1 MTTEKYEN
9 QMATTIVIGAGQAG
23 AEVISKLRDQGHE
36 DRLVLIGQENY
47 LPYQRPPLSK
57 KYMAGEMTLE
67 RLFLRP
73 KEFYTEKNVELH
85 IGKSALRIDPDQQIV
100 EYTDGNLDYDHLV
113 LATGS
118 RPRDLPP
125 YIGGK
130 VKNLF
135 TMRDLNDANSIGT
148 FMKSGMRLLIV
159 GGGYIGLEAAATAR
173 KFGVDVTLIE
183 IEERI
188 LNRVAAKETS
198 DYIRSLHISNGVKIK
213 EAVGLGKLE
222 IADDKVLSA
231 SLTDGSDINV
241 DFVIVGIGITPNTEL
256 AEGANLK
263 INNGIVINDKC
274 QTSVSN
280 IYAAGDCTSFEYKDT
295 LVRLESVGNAIDQ
308 ATTVAQNIM
317 KQNTNYI
324 PKPWFWSDQYDLKLQ
339 IAGLNTGYDE
349 VVVRKGKNKQVS
361 HWYFKGQSLL
371 AVDALNDPRCY
382 MIGKRLIEENKS
394 PPKNQLRDENF
405 NLKVL
410 LK

>member
-1 MTTEKYEN
+1 
-9 QMATTIVIGAGQAG
+9 MATTIVIGAGQAG

-100 EYTDGNLDYDHLV
+100 EFNDGNLDYDHLV

-135 TMRDLNDANSIGT
+135 TMRDLNDANSIGA

-173 KFGVDVTLIE
+173 KFGVDVTLVE

-188 LNRVAAKETS
+188 LKRVAAKETS
-198 DYIRSLHISNGVKIK
+198 DFIRSLHISNGVNIK

-263 INNGIVINDKC
+263 INNGILINDKC

-308 ATTVAQNIM
+308 ATIVAQNIM

-339 IAGLNTGYDE
+339 IAGLNTGYDD

-394 PPKNQLRDENF
+394 PSKNQLRDENF

>member
-100 EYTDGNLDYDHLV
+100 EFNDGNLDYDHLV

-125 YIGGK
+125 YIRGK

-135 TMRDLNDANSIGT
+135 TMRDLNDANSIGA

-173 KFGVDVTLIE
+173 KFGVDVTLVE

-188 LNRVAAKETS
+188 LKRVAAKETS
-198 DYIRSLHISNGVKIK
+198 DFIRSLHISNGVNIK

-263 INNGIVINDKC
+263 INNGILINDKC

-280 IYAAGDCTSFEYKDT
+280 IYAAGDCTSFEYKDK

-308 ATTVAQNIM
+308 ATIVAQNIM

-339 IAGLNTGYDE
+339 IAGLNTGYDD

-394 PPKNQLRDENF
+394 PSKNQLRDENF

>member
-1 MTTEKYEN
+1 
-9 QMATTIVIGAGQAG
+9 MATTIVIGAGQAG
-23 AEVISKLRDQGHE
+23 AEVVSKLRDQGHE

-73 KEFYTEKNVELH
+73 KEFYTEKKVELH
-85 IGKSALRIDPDQQIV
+85 IGKSALRIDPEQQIV
-100 EYTDGNLDYDHLV
+100 EFNDGNLDYDHLV

-118 RPRDLPP
+118 RPRDFPP

-135 TMRDLNDANSIGT
+135 TMRDLNDANSIGA

-173 KFGVDVTLIE
+173 KFGVDVTLVE

-188 LNRVAAKETS
+188 LKRVAAKETS

-256 AEGANLK
+256 AAGANLK
-263 INNGIVINDKC
+263 INNGIFINDKC

-308 ATTVAQNIM
+308 ATIVAQNIM

-339 IAGLNTGYDE
+339 IAGLNTGYDD

>member
-1 MTTEKYEN
+1 
-9 QMATTIVIGAGQAG
+9 MATTIVIGAGQAG

-100 EYTDGNLDYDHLV
+100 EFNDGNLDYDHLV

-173 KFGVDVTLIE
+173 KFGVDVTLVE

-188 LNRVAAKETS
+188 LKRVAAKETS
-198 DYIRSLHISNGVKIK
+198 DYIRSLHISNGVNIK

-263 INNGIVINDKC
+263 INNGILINDKC

-308 ATTVAQNIM
+308 ATIVAQNIM

>member
-1 MTTEKYEN
+1 
-9 QMATTIVIGAGQAG
+9 MATTIVIGAGQAG

-85 IGKSALRIDPDQQIV
+85 IGKSALRIDPDQKIV
-100 EYTDGNLDYDHLV
+100 EFKDGNLGYDHLV

-173 KFGVDVTLIE
+173 KFGVDVTLVE

-188 LNRVAAKETS
+188 LKRVAAKETS
-198 DYIRSLHISNGVKIK
+198 DYIRSLHISNGVNIK

-241 DFVIVGIGITPNTEL
+241 DFVIFGIGITPNTEL

-263 INNGIVINDKC
+263 INNGIFINDKC

-308 ATTVAQNIM
+308 ATIVAQNIM

>member
-1 MTTEKYEN
+1 
-9 QMATTIVIGAGQAG
+9 MATTIVIGAGQAG
-23 AEVISKLRDQGHE
+23 AEVVSKLRDQGHE

-100 EYTDGNLDYDHLV
+100 EFNDGNLDYDHLV

-135 TMRDLNDANSIGT
+135 TMRDLNDANSIGA

-173 KFGVDVTLIE
+173 KFGVDVTLVE

-188 LNRVAAKETS
+188 LKRVAAKETS
-198 DYIRSLHISNGVKIK
+198 DYIRSLHISNGVNIK

-263 INNGIVINDKC
+263 INNGIFINDKC

-308 ATTVAQNIM
+308 ATIVAQNIM

-339 IAGLNTGYDE
+339 IAGLNTGYED
-349 VVVRKGKNKQVS
+349 VVVRKGENKQVS

>member
-1 MTTEKYEN
+1 
-9 QMATTIVIGAGQAG
+9 MATTIVIGAGQAG

-100 EYTDGNLDYDHLV
+100 EFNDGNLDYDHLV

-118 RPRDLPP
+118 RPRDLPR
-125 YIGGK
+125 YIGDK

-135 TMRDLNDANSIGT
+135 TMRDLNDANSIGA

-173 KFGVDVTLIE
+173 KFGVDVTLVE

-188 LNRVAAKETS
+188 LKRVAAKETS
-198 DYIRSLHISNGVKIK
+198 DYIRSLHISNGVNIK

-241 DFVIVGIGITPNTEL
+241 DFVIFGIGITPNTEL

-263 INNGIVINDKC
+263 INNGIFINDKC

-280 IYAAGDCTSFEYKDT
+280 IYAAGDCTSFEYKDK

-308 ATTVAQNIM
+308 ATIVAQNIM

>member
-1 MTTEKYEN
+1 LATEKYGN
-9 QMATTIVIGAGQAG
+9 DMATTIVIGAGQAG
-23 AEVISKLRDQGHE
+23 AEVVSKLRDEGHE
-36 DRLVLIGQENY
+36 HRIVLIGQEDY

-57 KYMAGEMTLE
+57 KYMAGEMALE

-73 KEFYTEKNVELH
+73 KEFYQDKSIELH
-85 IGKSALRIDPDQQIV
+85 IGKSALKIDPNQQTV
-100 EYTDGNLDYDHLV
+100 EFSDGSLKYDHLV
-113 LATGS
+113 LSTGS
-118 RPRDLPP
+118 KPRELPT
-125 YIGGK
+125 YNSRKI
-130 VKNLF
+130 KNLF
-135 TMRDLNDANSIGT
+135 TMRDLNDANSIEA

-173 KFGVDVTLIE
+173 KFGVDVTLVE

-188 LNRVAAKETS
+188 LQRVAAKETS
-198 DYIRSLHISNGVKIK
+198 DYIRSLHISHGVKIK
-213 EAVGLGKLE
+213 EAIGLDKLE
-222 IADDKVLSA
+222 IVDEKVVSA

-241 DFVIVGIGITPNTEL
+241 DFVIVGIGITPNSDL

-263 INNGIVINDKC
+263 INNGIFINEKC

-280 IYAAGDCTSFEYKDT
+280 IYAAGDCTSFKYKNT

-317 KQNTNYI
+317 KKNTNYI

-349 VVVRKGKNKQVS
+349 VVVRKGESKQVS
-361 HWYFKGQSLL
+361 HWYYKGQCLI

-382 MIGKRLIEENKS
+382 MIGKRLIEANKS
-394 PPKNQLRDENF
+394 PSKNQLRDENF

>member
-1 MTTEKYEN
+1 
-9 QMATTIVIGAGQAG
+9 MATTIVIGAGQAG
-23 AEVISKLRDQGHE
+23 AEVVSKLRDQGHE

-100 EYTDGNLDYDHLV
+100 EFNDGNLDYDHLV

-173 KFGVDVTLIE
+173 KFGVDVTLVE

-188 LNRVAAKETS
+188 LKRVAAKETS
-198 DYIRSLHISNGVKIK
+198 DYIRSLHISNGVNIK

-308 ATTVAQNIM
+308 ATIVAQNIM

-394 PPKNQLRDENF
+394 PTKNQLRDENF

>member
-1 MTTEKYEN
+1 MATEKYGN
-9 QMATTIVIGAGQAG
+9 DMATTIVIGAGQAG
-23 AEVISKLRDQGHE
+23 AEVVSKLRDEGHE
-36 DRLVLIGQENY
+36 DRIVLIGQENY

-57 KYMAGEMTLE
+57 KYMAGEMALE

-73 KEFYTEKNVELH
+73 KEFYQDKSIELH
-85 IGKSALRIDPDQQIV
+85 IGKSALKIDPNQQRV
-100 EYTDGNLDYDHLV
+100 EFSDGSLKYDHLV
-113 LATGS
+113 LTTGS
-118 RPRDLPP
+118 KPRDLPN
-125 YIGGK
+125 YIGRK
-130 VKNLF
+130 IKNLF
-135 TMRDLNDANSIGT
+135 TMRDLNDANSIEA

-173 KFGVDVTLIE
+173 KFGVDVTLVE

-188 LNRVAAKETS
+188 LKRVAAKETS

-213 EAVGLGKLE
+213 EAIGLDKLE
-222 IADDKVLSA
+222 IVGEKVVNA

-241 DFVIVGIGITPNTEL
+241 DFVIVGIGITPNTYL

-263 INNGIVINDKC
+263 INNGILINEKC

-280 IYAAGDCTSFEYKDT
+280 IYAAGDCTSFKYKNT

-317 KQNTNYI
+317 KQNTSYT

-349 VVVRKGKNKQVS
+349 VVVRKGESRQVS
-361 HWYFKGQSLL
+361 HWYYKGESLL

-382 MIGKRLIEENKS
+382 MIGKRLIEANKS
-394 PPKNQLRDENF
+394 PSKNQLRDENF

>member
-23 AEVISKLRDQGHE
+23 AEVVTKLRDQGHE

-85 IGKSALRIDPDQQIV
+85 IGKSALRIDPDQKIV
-100 EYTDGNLDYDHLV
+100 EFNDGNLDYDHLV

-118 RPRDLPP
+118 RPRDLPSH
-125 YIGGK
+125 IGGK

-135 TMRDLNDANSIGT
+135 TMRDLNDANSIGA

-173 KFGVDVTLIE
+173 KFGVDVTLVE

-188 LNRVAAKETS
+188 LKRVAAKETS
-198 DYIRSLHISNGVKIK
+198 DYIRSLHISNGVNIK
-213 EAVGLGKLE
+213 EAVGLDKLE

-263 INNGIVINDKC
+263 INNGIFINDKC

-308 ATTVAQNIM
+308 ATIVAQNIM

-339 IAGLNTGYDE
+339 IAGLNTGYDD
-349 VVVRKGKNKQVS
+349 VVVRKGENKQVS

-371 AVDALNDPRCY
+371 AVDALNDPRSY

-394 PPKNQLRDENF
+394 PSKNQLQDENF

>member
-1 MTTEKYEN
+1 
-9 QMATTIVIGAGQAG
+9 MATTIVIGAGQAG
-23 AEVISKLRDQGHE
+23 AEVVSKLRDQGHE

-85 IGKSALRIDPDQQIV
+85 IGKSALRIDPDQKIV
-100 EYTDGNLDYDHLV
+100 EFNDGDLDYDHLV

-135 TMRDLNDANSIGT
+135 TMRDLNDANSIGA

-173 KFGVDVTLIE
+173 KFGVDVTLVE

-188 LNRVAAKETS
+188 LKRVAAKETS
-198 DYIRSLHISNGVKIK
+198 DFIRSLHISNGVNIK

-231 SLTDGSDINV
+231 SLTDGSDIIV

-263 INNGIVINDKC
+263 INNGILINDKC

-308 ATTVAQNIM
+308 ATIVAQNIM

-394 PPKNQLRDENF
+394 PSKNQLRDENF

>member
-1 MTTEKYEN
+1 
-9 QMATTIVIGAGQAG
+9 MATTIVIGAGQAG
-23 AEVISKLRDQGHE
+23 AEVVSKLRDQGHE

-57 KYMAGEMTLE
+57 KYMAGEITLE

-85 IGKSALRIDPDQQIV
+85 IGKTALRIDPEQQII
-100 EYTDGNLDYDHLV
+100 EFNDGNLDYDHLV

-135 TMRDLNDANSIGT
+135 TMRDLNDANSIGA
-148 FMKSGMRLLIV
+148 FMKSGMRLLIL

-173 KFGVDVTLIE
+173 KFGVDVTLVE

-188 LNRVAAKETS
+188 LKRVAAKETS
-198 DYIRSLHISNGVKIK
+198 DCIRSLHILNGVNIK

-263 INNGIVINDKC
+263 INNGIFINDKC

-308 ATTVAQNIM
+308 ATIVAQNIM

-339 IAGLNTGYDE
+339 IAGLNTGYDD
-349 VVVRKGKNKQVS
+349 VIVRKGKNKQIS

>member
-1 MTTEKYEN
+1 
-9 QMATTIVIGAGQAG
+9 MATTIVIGAGQAG
-23 AEVISKLRDQGHE
+23 AEVVSKLRDEGYE
-36 DRLVLIGQENY
+36 DRIVLIGQEDY

-57 KYMAGEMTLE
+57 KYMAGEMALE

-73 KEFYTEKNVELH
+73 KEFYQDKSIELQ
-85 IGKSALRIDPDQQIV
+85 IGKSALKIDPNQQRV
-100 EYTDGNLDYDHLV
+100 EFSDGSLKYDHLV
-113 LATGS
+113 LSTGS
-118 RPRDLPP
+118 KPRELPH
-125 YIGGK
+125 YNSRKI
-130 VKNLF
+130 KNLF
-135 TMRDLNDANSIGT
+135 TMRDLNDANSIEA

-173 KFGVDVTLIE
+173 KFGVDVTLVE

-188 LNRVAAKETS
+188 LKRVAAKETS

-213 EAVGLGKLE
+213 EAIGLDKLE
-222 IADDKVLSA
+222 IVGEKVVSA
-231 SLTDGSDINV
+231 SLTDGSDVNV

-263 INNGIVINDKC
+263 INNGILINEKC

-280 IYAAGDCTSFEYKDT
+280 IYAAGDCTSFKYKNT

-317 KQNTNYI
+317 KQNTSYT

-349 VVVRKGKNKQVS
+349 VVVRKGESKQVS

-382 MIGKRLIEENKS
+382 MIGKRLIEANKS
-394 PPKNQLRDENF
+394 PSKNQLRDENF

>member
-1 MTTEKYEN
+1 
-9 QMATTIVIGAGQAG
+9 MATTIVIGAGQAG
-23 AEVISKLRDQGHE
+23 AEVVSKLRDQGHE

-85 IGKSALRIDPDQQIV
+85 IGKSALRIDPDQKIV
-100 EYTDGNLDYDHLV
+100 EFNDGNLDYDHLV

-118 RPRDLPP
+118 TPRDLPP

-135 TMRDLNDANSIGT
+135 TMRDLNDANSIGA

-173 KFGVDVTLIE
+173 KFGVDVTLVE

-188 LNRVAAKETS
+188 LKRVAAKETS
-198 DYIRSLHISNGVKIK
+198 DYIRSLHISNGVNIK

-263 INNGIVINDKC
+263 INNGIFINDKC

-308 ATTVAQNIM
+308 ATIVAQNIM

-339 IAGLNTGYDE
+339 IAGLNTGYDD

>member
-1 MTTEKYEN
+1 
-9 QMATTIVIGAGQAG
+9 MATTIVIGAGQAG
-23 AEVISKLRDQGHE
+23 AEVVSKLRDQGHE

-85 IGKSALRIDPDQQIV
+85 IGKSALRIDPDQKIV
-100 EYTDGNLDYDHLV
+100 EFNDGNLDYDHLV

-173 KFGVDVTLIE
+173 KFGVDVTLVE

-188 LNRVAAKETS
+188 LKRVAAKETS
-198 DYIRSLHISNGVKIK
+198 DYIRSLHISNGVNIK
-213 EAVGLGKLE
+213 EAVGLGKLK
-222 IADDKVLSA
+222 IANDKVLSA

-308 ATTVAQNIM
+308 ATIVAQNIM

>member
-1 MTTEKYEN
+1 
-9 QMATTIVIGAGQAG
+9 MATTIVIGAGQAG
-23 AEVISKLRDQGHE
+23 AEVVSKLRDQGHE

-100 EYTDGNLDYDHLV
+100 EFNDGNLDYDHLV

-173 KFGVDVTLIE
+173 KFGVDVTLVE

-188 LNRVAAKETS
+188 LKRVAAKETS
-198 DYIRSLHISNGVKIK
+198 DFIRSLHISNGVNIK

-308 ATTVAQNIM
+308 ATIVAQNIM

-394 PPKNQLRDENF
+394 PTKNQLRDENF

>member
-1 MTTEKYEN
+1 
-9 QMATTIVIGAGQAG
+9 MATTIVIGAGQAG
-23 AEVISKLRDQGHE
+23 AEVVSKLRDQGHE

-85 IGKSALRIDPDQQIV
+85 IGKSALRIDPDQKIV
-100 EYTDGNLDYDHLV
+100 EFNDGDLDYDHLV

-135 TMRDLNDANSIGT
+135 TMRDLNDANSIGA

-173 KFGVDVTLIE
+173 KFGVDVTLVE

-188 LNRVAAKETS
+188 LKRVAAKETS
-198 DYIRSLHISNGVKIK
+198 DFIRSLHISNGVNIK

-263 INNGIVINDKC
+263 INNGIFINDKC

-308 ATTVAQNIM
+308 ATIVAQNIM

-339 IAGLNTGYDE
+339 IAGLNTGYDD
-349 VVVRKGKNKQVS
+349 VVVRKGENKQVS

>member
-1 MTTEKYEN
+1 
-9 QMATTIVIGAGQAG
+9 MATTIVIGAGQAG
-23 AEVISKLRDQGHE
+23 AEVVSKLRDEGHE
-36 DRLVLIGQENY
+36 DRIVLIGQENY

-57 KYMAGEMTLE
+57 KYMAGEMALE

-73 KEFYTEKNVELH
+73 KEFYQDKSIELQ
-85 IGKSALRIDPDQQIV
+85 IGKSALKIDPNQQRI
-100 EYTDGNLDYDHLV
+100 EFSDGSLKYDHLV
-113 LATGS
+113 LSTGS
-118 RPRDLPP
+118 KPRELPS
-125 YIGGK
+125 YNSRKI
-130 VKNLF
+130 KNLF
-135 TMRDLNDANSIGT
+135 TMRDLNDANSIEA

-173 KFGVDVTLIE
+173 KFGVDVTLVE

-188 LNRVAAKETS
+188 LKRVAAKETS

-213 EAVGLGKLE
+213 EAIGLDKLE
-222 IADDKVLSA
+222 IVGEKVVNA

-241 DFVIVGIGITPNTEL
+241 DFVIVGIGITPNTYL

-263 INNGIVINDKC
+263 INNGILINEKC

-280 IYAAGDCTSFEYKDT
+280 IYAAGDCASFKYKNT

-317 KQNTNYI
+317 KQNTSYA

-349 VVVRKGKNKQVS
+349 VVVRKGESKQIS
-361 HWYFKGQSLL
+361 HWYYKGEGLL
-371 AVDALNDPRCY
+371 AVDCLLYTSPSPRD
-382 MIGKRLIEENKS
+382 KRQCRMPS
-394 PPKNQLRDENF
+394 SA
-405 NLKVL
+405 
-410 LK
+410 

>member
-1 MTTEKYEN
+1 
-9 QMATTIVIGAGQAG
+9 MATTIVIGAGQAG
-23 AEVISKLRDQGHE
+23 AEVVSKLRDQGHE

-100 EYTDGNLDYDHLV
+100 EFNDGNLDYDHLV

-130 VKNLF
+130 FKNLF
-135 TMRDLNDANSIGT
+135 TMRDLNDANSIGA

-173 KFGVDVTLIE
+173 KFGVDVTLVE

-188 LNRVAAKETS
+188 LKRVAAKETS

-222 IADDKVLSA
+222 IVNDKVLSA

-263 INNGIVINDKC
+263 INNGIFINDKC

-280 IYAAGDCTSFEYKDT
+280 IYAAGDCTSFEYKDK

-308 ATTVAQNIM
+308 ATIVAQNIM

-349 VVVRKGKNKQVS
+349 VIVRKGKNKQVS
-361 HWYFKGQSLL
+361 HWYFKGQCLL

>member
-23 AEVISKLRDQGHE
+23 AEVVSKLRDQGYA
-36 DRLVLIGQENY
+36 DRVVLIGKENY

-85 IGKSALRIDPDQQIV
+85 IGKSALRIDPDQKIV
-100 EYTDGNLDYDHLV
+100 EFNDGDLDYDHLV

-135 TMRDLNDANSIGT
+135 TMRDLNDANSIGS

-173 KFGVDVTLIE
+173 KFGVDVTLVE

-188 LNRVAAKETS
+188 LKRVAAKETS
-198 DYIRSLHISNGVKIK
+198 DYIRSLHISNGVNIK

-263 INNGIVINDKC
+263 INNGIFINDKC

-308 ATTVAQNIM
+308 ATIVAQNIM

-339 IAGLNTGYDE
+339 IAGLNTGYDD

>member
-1 MTTEKYEN
+1 
-9 QMATTIVIGAGQAG
+9 MATTIVIGAGQAG
-23 AEVISKLRDQGHE
+23 AEVVSKLRDQGHE

-73 KEFYTEKNVELH
+73 KEFYTEKKVELH
-85 IGKSALRIDPDQQIV
+85 IGKSALRIDPHQQIV
-100 EYTDGNLDYDHLV
+100 EFNDGNLDYDHLV
-113 LATGS
+113 LTTGS

-135 TMRDLNDANSIGT
+135 TMRDLNDANSIGA

-173 KFGVDVTLIE
+173 KFGVDVTLVE

-188 LNRVAAKETS
+188 LKRVAAKETS
-198 DYIRSLHISNGVKIK
+198 DFIRSLHISNGVNIK

-263 INNGIVINDKC
+263 INNGIFINDKC

-308 ATTVAQNIM
+308 ATIVAQNIM

-339 IAGLNTGYDE
+339 IAGLNTGYDD
-349 VVVRKGKNKQVS
+349 VVVRKGENKQVS

-394 PPKNQLRDENF
+394 PSKNQLRDENF

>member
-85 IGKSALRIDPDQQIV
+85 IGKSALRIDPDQKIV
-100 EYTDGNLDYDHLV
+100 EFNDGNLDYDHLV

-135 TMRDLNDANSIGT
+135 TMRDLNDANSIGA

-173 KFGVDVTLIE
+173 KFGVDVTLVE

-188 LNRVAAKETS
+188 LKRVAAKETS
-198 DYIRSLHISNGVKIK
+198 DFIRSLHISNGVNIK

-263 INNGIVINDKC
+263 INNGIFINEKC

-308 ATTVAQNIM
+308 ATIVAQNIM

-339 IAGLNTGYDE
+339 IAGLNTGYDD